1 MVWQRQFDAEAALD
15 RAMAAFWSQG
25 YAATSMQALVEATG
39 LNRASL
45 YNAFGGKR
53 DLFLRALRAYDRRF
67 RRARLDR
74 LAALESPRAAL
85 ARLFDDWVAELAR
98 SDARRG
104 CFMTNTALELAPH
117 DAEIGALV
125 AESQRGIE
133 DFLRQRIAEGQN
145 RGEIR
150 ADLDPQATARGL
162 LASLLGLLVLARS
175 RPEPALLTAVARD
188 ALARLNTPEGV
199 SVTDTEQPNPKGD
212 RR

>member
-1 MVWQRQFDAEAALD
+1 MIWERQFDEAAALD
-15 RAMAAFWSQG
+15 RAMTAFWTRG
-25 YAATSMQALVEATG
+25 YAATSMQTLVEATG

-53 DLFLRALRAYDRRF
+53 ELFLRALRAYDRRF
-67 RRARLDR
+67 REARLAR

-117 DAEIGALV
+117 DAEIGAIV
-125 AESQRGIE
+125 AKSQQGLE
-133 DFLRQRIAEGQN
+133 DFLRQQVAAGQAC
-145 RGEIR
+145 GDIR
-150 ADLDPQATARGL
+150 ADLDPQAAARGL

-175 RPEPALLTAVARD
+175 RPEPALLAAVAKD
-188 ALARLNTPEGV
+188 ALGRLDSPNRP
-199 SVTDTEQPNPKGD
+199 SVTETDRPQAKGD
-212 RR
+212 SR